1 MPTGEY
7 CSHYTWIMELFHRD
21 NGLHVWLDIHYVEGE
36 TKNLEVLVWNTDS
49 PTHGRLTDIYTFPS
63 TSSTVVSF
71 SRAPTEGR
79 RDRLTNNTDQMCV
92 LLCSMFGRAGLT
104 ALAWQPQ
111 LLPAEY
117 TVRAIS
123 SHSYCATLTQSL
135 RNIIS

>member
-1 MPTGEY
+1 
-7 CSHYTWIMELFHRD
+7 MELFHRD

-79 RDRLTNNTDQMCV
+79 RDRLTNNMCV

-104 ALAWQPQ
+104 TRALGSLSYSLQSTLCGPY
-111 LLPAEY
+111 PVIV
-117 TVRAIS
+117 TVQ
-123 SHSYCATLTQSL
+123 H
-135 RNIIS
+135 